1 MPHDYSADVCG
12 IVLYTLFFGLVCIR
26 TRPFLTDRRS
36 LSSTD
41 RIKLAFHVCIN
52 TSALLEIVHY
62 AIELA
67 FRGSVLSGYACH
79 LVGLW
84 LSLVSFSLVIVLWSN
99 TLHPP
104 AAARQQQ
111 RNAQGGTA
119 ANGGGSDDEPA
130 GWRCCGKTRISIAAK
145 FVCAIDAIVAL
156 ATVVVLWTGSVP
168 AYSRP
173 YLILMVTHSVTLFLL
188 ASWLVLYGI
197 RLQRRVMGHPRWEPL
212 DRRQRLKILCRIN
225 GVLVVCAACFLVR
238 VAVLSSALF
247 VRSRHRAEDMNRLL
261 FEVLA
266 RWVSGLIPGVALLHI
281 MCKTNK
287 PGEDRPP
294 PDQMR
299 LSVVNEDQPLNEPLL
314 PTHHGG
320 GGYVSM
326 AKKKPNGSVGR
337 GTSSNSRSGERV
349 GRRGGAGGADGGQAA
364 GNEEGNDSFAYQIVR
379 SQRER
384 TETTI

>member
-1 MPHDYSADVCG
+1 MAPHDYTADICG
-12 IVLYTLFFGLVCIR
+12 IVLYTLFFGLVCVR
-26 TRPFLTDRRS
+26 TQPFLKDGRS

-41 RIKLAFHVCIN
+41 RIKLAFHLMLN
-52 TSALLEIVHY
+52 LSNLLEIVHY
-62 AIELA
+62 AIEIA

-84 LSLVSFSLVIVLWSN
+84 LSLVAFSLVIVLWSN
-99 TLHPP
+99 TLNPP
-104 AAARQQQ
+104 ANSSR
-111 RNAQGGTA
+111 RRKGQGAT
-119 ANGGGSDDEPA
+119 SDVDAVDDQPA
-130 GWRCCGKTRISIAAK
+130 GAGWCGTTGISVAAK
-145 FVCAIDAIVAL
+145 FVCAIDAIVAVS
-156 ATVVVLWTGSVP
+156 TVVVLWTGSVP

-247 VRSRHRAEDMNRLL
+247 VRSRHRAEEMNRLL
-261 FEVLA
+261 FELLA

-281 MCKTNK
+281 MCKTKK
-287 PGEDRPP
+287 PGEERPP
-294 PDQMR
+294 AGHMR

-314 PTHHGG
+314 PTHGG
-320 GGYVSM
+320 GPSTEPGYLNMS
-326 AKKKPNGSVGR
+326 KKSSNHAGLGQGR
-337 GTSSNSRSGERV
+337 TSSSR
-349 GRRGGAGGADGGQAA
+349 GAGRAAGRSSGGQVS
-364 GNEEGNDSFAYQIVR
+364 GSGGVGNDSFVYQIVR